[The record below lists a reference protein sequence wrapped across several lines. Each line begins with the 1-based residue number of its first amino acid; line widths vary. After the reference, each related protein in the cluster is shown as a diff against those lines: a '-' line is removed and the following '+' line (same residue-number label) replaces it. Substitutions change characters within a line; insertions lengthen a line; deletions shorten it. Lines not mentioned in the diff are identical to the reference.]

1 MYVIFAQD
9 LTCCTDSGEFF
20 LGCFTP
26 DEVLSLPRHAAATSP
41 KVPCELLFARIS
53 ANMYGVSL
61 SASPSQSTSILSRW
75 AETVYGW
82 TLSSKAMKST
92 TKVAPP
98 IPIDLVF
105 ERLFLGCIPAT
116 ALRMALLSTVVL
128 PIVLLVMAPM
138 QRVMLR
144 HAEKQA

>member
-1 MYVIFAQD
+1 M
-9 LTCCTDSGEFF
+9 E
-20 LGCFTP
+20 
-26 DEVLSLPRHAAATSP
+26 
-41 KVPCELLFARIS
+41 
-53 ANMYGVSL
+53 
-61 SASPSQSTSILSRW
+61 
-75 AETVYGW
+75 
-82 TLSSKAMKST
+82 ST